1 MKKMPLRAEDVM
13 DAFREHEKWHRDEM
27 ADKGY
32 KTEYN
37 VGEELDVN
45 GLTVNYS
52 NEYGEVT
59 QVAVTADMVSGF
71 DTSKEGEC
79 TVTVTYE
86 GISCTFTVTVVKGE
100 ETSSTESE
108 NQPESGC
115 FGAVTGVE
123 LLSLLAIASILL
135 KRKNRK

>member
-1 MKKMPLRAEDVM
+1 M
-13 DAFREHEKWHRDEM
+13 AFEKVAKSITLVE
-27 ADKGY
+27 GY

-79 TVTVTYE
+79 TVIVTYE

-100 ETSSTESE
+100 ETSSTTSTSESE
-108 NQPESGC
+108 NQSKGGC